1 MTMKPWIPRADT
13 SIELGNQSPAFLIVS
28 KIIGPFYIRFSL
40 RLARIAIQGRELLVS
55 LYERAVSNE
64 GRFVIAYRHPGDSDP
79 HLVFY
84 ALTELLKGKAPATA
98 PDKRPGAWYPSGKEA
113 QLWAGKLVLWA
124 LHNAGI
130 VPVRHGSVDR
140 SIIDYLVGAV
150 ADRPRPMAIAPEG
163 MATYHRDRVPELEP
177 GTTRIAFMARERLI
191 REGRDIPVH
200 ILPVA
205 IDYDYSRTTSPGRL
219 ATFVSKLEKRVGI
232 KPVPDEER
240 TVAELAVAGRSIR
253 ERILAVWERLID
265 STEAAYARSWGI
277 KALPKEAG
285 LAARGIHLAEASTA
299 RLEAYYG
306 VEPAQTLKS
315 RILNIRAEAIERV
328 LYTSGDLARQTSV
341 ERNMAGRGAAEA
353 FYLDKVYL
361 AAALLQFLDPAY
373 IDDPCDFDRLVE
385 TAQNLH
391 DLANRLEGKDMN
403 HRSKY
408 FRKDARII
416 VGTAFEVTR
425 LEGESRKDAV
435 DRAQIKL
442 KDSLGDLI
450 GK

>member
-1 MTMKPWIPRADT
+1 MATKPWIPRADAT
-13 SIELGNQSPAFLIVS
+13 IELGNQSPVFLMATRIL
-28 KIIGPFYIRFSL
+28 GPFYSRFVL
-40 RLARIAIQGRELLVS
+40 RLDRVAFEGREALVAE
-55 LYERAVSNE
+55 YERAVRDE

-84 ALTELLKGKAPATA
+84 ALTELLKNEAPSTG
-98 PDKRPGAWYPSGKEA
+98 PDNRPGAWYPSGKEA

-140 SIIDYLVGAV
+140 SVIDYLVRAV
-150 ADRPRPMAIAPEG
+150 AERPRPMAIAPEG

-177 GTTRIAFMARERLI
+177 GTARIAFMARERLA
-191 REGRDIPVH
+191 REGKHIPVR

-205 IDYDYSRTTSPGRL
+205 IDYDYSRTTPPARL
-219 ATFVSKLEKRVGI
+219 DTFLSKLEKRVGLQSRYASREAPAI
-232 KPVPDEER
+232 P
-240 TVAELAVAGRSIR
+240 AR
-253 ERILAVWERLID
+253 ERILAVWERLLE
-265 STEAAYARSWGI
+265 SAEAAYERSWGI

-285 LAARGIHLAEASTA
+285 LAERGIHLAEESTA

-306 VEPAQTLKS
+306 VTPAQTLKS

-328 LYTSGDLARQTSV
+328 LYTAAEMEKHSAV
-341 ERNMAGRGAAEA
+341 ERSMAARGAAEA
-353 FYLDKVYL
+353 FYLDKIYL

-373 IDDPCDFDRLVE
+373 IDEPCDFDRLVE

-391 DLANRLEGKDMN
+391 DLANRLEGKDMKS
-403 HRSKY
+403 RSKF

-416 VGTAFEVTR
+416 VGPAFEVDR

-435 DRAQIKL
+435 DRAQAKL
-442 KDSLGDLI
+442 KQSLEELI

>member
-1 MTMKPWIPRADT
+1 MTLKPWIPRADT
-13 SIELGNQSPAFLIVS
+13 AIELGTQSHVFLIATR
-28 KIIGPFYIRFSL
+28 ILGPFYSRFVL
-40 RLARIAIQGRELLVS
+40 RLDRIVFEGREALVAE
-55 LYERAVSNE
+55 YERAVRNE

-84 ALTELLKGKAPATA
+84 ALTELLKNEAPSTGA
-98 PDKRPGAWYPSGKEA
+98 DNRPGAWYPSGKEA

-140 SIIDYLVGAV
+140 SVIDYLVGAV
-150 ADRPRPMAIAPEG
+150 AERPRPMAIAPEG

-177 GTTRIAFMARERLI
+177 GTARIAFMARERLA
-191 REGRDIPVH
+191 REGKHIPVR

-205 IDYDYSRTTSPGRL
+205 IDYDYSRTTPPARL
-219 ATFVSKLEKRVGI
+219 DTFLSKLEKRVGI
-232 KPVPDEER
+232 QPRPAADPAANVTAGER
-240 TVAELAVAGRSIR
+240 SAR
-253 ERILAVWERLID
+253 ERILAVWERLLE
-265 STEAAYARSWGI
+265 SAEAAYERSWGI

-285 LAARGIHLAEASTA
+285 LAERGIHLAEESTA

-306 VEPAQTLKS
+306 VTPAQTLKS

-328 LYTSGDLARQTSV
+328 LYTAAEMEKHSAV
-341 ERNMAGRGAAEA
+341 ERSMAARGAAEA
-353 FYLDKVYL
+353 FYLDKIYL

-373 IDDPCDFDRLVE
+373 IDEPCDFDRLVE

-391 DLANRLEGKDMN
+391 DLANRLEGKDMKS
-403 HRSKY
+403 RSKF

-416 VGTAFEVTR
+416 VGPAFEVDR

-435 DRAQIKL
+435 DRAQAKL
-442 KDSLGDLI
+442 KQSLEKLI